1 MHACESRRWL
11 KHNALCVVFLIRNTY
26 AVNKPQMSQGAFYNT
41 TTPFNLPY
49 QLIIDR
55 EEIHNSFSL
64 IRSIDKHISGNPS
77 FLSILIPGDQ

>member
-1 MHACESRRWL
+1 M
-11 KHNALCVVFLIRNTY
+11 
-26 AVNKPQMSQGAFYNT
+26 
-41 TTPFNLPY
+41 

-77 FLSILIPGDQ
+77 FLSILIPGDQQIHPTGKLTAIIRL